1 VKNAETNTMRAQ
13 IRYLSAPSV
22 VFAILLITFQQADG
36 QYTNPY
42 NGVSHSSQIA
52 KFYDMT
58 RTWNSNLWSA
68 MNQVQET
75 KNRLNNLARSNGG
88 SSRAAAR
95 TTAPAYGSNN
105 PMARSAPAIR
115 RYPITAT
122 DFKPAAA
129 RIVSDLF
136 ANSIPGLTY
145 EQRGA
150 LRALSNQFLTA
161 FEGEARKN
169 NVANA
174 MALLLAMSLQ
184 ALTGKEISDAESK
197 QMIVA
202 LNNTLGAAPDF
213 VSMTPQDKQLVYE
226 TAIVMGGII
235 ATLKI
240 QGAQQ
245 NDFAMQSQAREIS
258 RAVVKNLL
266 GIDAQ

>member
-1 VKNAETNTMRAQ
+1 MRAQ
-13 IRYLSAPSV
+13 IRCLSAASV
-22 VFAILLITFQQADG
+22 VFAILLITYQQVAG

-42 NGVSHSSQIA
+42 NGVSHSSQLA

-58 RTWNSNLWSA
+58 RTWNSNLWGA

-75 KNRLNNLARSNGG
+75 KNRLKDLARSNGG
-88 SSRAAAR
+88 SSRAAPPRA
-95 TTAPAYGSNN
+95 TAPAYGSNH
-105 PMARSAPAIR
+105 PAARSAPAIR
-115 RYPITAT
+115 QYPITAT
-122 DFKPAAA
+122 DFKPLAPRLAP
-129 RIVSDLF
+129 DLF
-136 ANSIPGLTY
+136 ANSIPGLTL
-145 EQRGA
+145 EQREA

-161 FEGEARKN
+161 FESEARKN

-184 ALTGKEISDAESK
+184 VLTGKEVSDAESK

-202 LNNTLGAAPDF
+202 LNNTLGATPNFA
-213 VSMTPQDKQLVYE
+213 SMTPQDKQLVYE

-235 ATLKI
+235 ATLNI

-245 NDFAMQSQAREIS
+245 NDFALQSQAREIS

-266 GIDAQ
+266 GIEAR